1 MYKFT
6 IDKIKDP
13 VILTKLVKK
22 FKTNERRRFRKAQ
35 RYYEVKNDIYG
46 RKMSDLKENNKIA
59 HGFARYITN
68 MATAY
73 FIGKPIRYI
82 VNDDDEYKDSLDGIM
97 TSNYINMLNF
107 EVSKEASKKGIGF
120 LLLYVDE
127 NGKLKIKKC
136 DADDII
142 PVFSPSLGEYL
153 ECAVRLTEEYDIDGK
168 FMKENADIYGKEKI
182 YHYERE
188 NKSADFKYVDE
199 ESHLLSDVPVIVIKN
214 NEEMLGDFETQYSI
228 INAYDKGQS
237 NTGNDVD
244 YFADSYLALVGA
256 GGGLESIGTEAENED
271 EDAKRSAKNLKEN
284 KLLFL
289 DEGGQAYFI
298 EKNPNDTA
306 SENYKN
312 RLFKDLFFL
321 SQVPALT
328 DENFSGNLTGVA
340 IRYKLTGLEELAIM
354 KENNF
359 QAAQHKMLKI
369 ITDYLNTIQNKN
381 FDPEIVY
388 QKYERNFVD
397 NDSETIENVT
407 KLDGVVSKETQLN
420 MLPQKIVDNA
430 KDEMDRITEEL
441 IKSEELPL
449 APTEV

>member
-1 MYKFT
+1 MYKFS
-6 IDKIKDP
+6 IEQVKDP

-22 FKTNERRRFRKAQ
+22 FKAKERRRFNKAQ
-35 RYYEVKNDIYG
+35 RYYEVKNDIYA

-73 FIGKPIRYI
+73 FIGKPVRYS
-82 VNDDDEYKDSLDGIM
+82 VDDEAYQKALDDVLNK
-97 TSNYINMLNF
+97 NYINMLNF

-120 LLLYVDE
+120 LLIYINE
-127 NGKLKIKKC
+127 EGKLKIKKC
-136 DADDII
+136 DAEEII
-142 PVFSPSLGEYL
+142 PVFSTSLGEYL
-153 ECAVRLTEEYDIDGK
+153 ECAVRLSEEYDIDGK
-168 FMKENADIYGKEKI
+168 FLKEGADIYDKERI
-182 YHYERE
+182 YHYERT
-188 NKSADFKYVDE
+188 NRAADFEFVSDE
-199 ESHLLSDVPVIVIKN
+199 PHLLSDVPAIVIKN
-214 NEEMLGDFETQYSI
+214 NEEMIGDYEPQYSI
-228 INAYDKGQS
+228 IDGYDKGQS

-256 GGGLESIGTEAENED
+256 GGGLESIGSEEPD
-271 EDAKRSAKNLKEN
+271 EDGNRAAKNLKEH

-289 DEGGQAYFI
+289 DEGGQAFFI

-306 SENYKN
+306 TENYKN
-312 RLFKDLFFL
+312 RIFKDLFFL

-359 QAAQHKMLKI
+359 QAAQHKMIKL
-369 ITDYLNTIQNKN
+369 ITDYLNTIQNKEY
-381 FDPEIVY
+381 DPEQVT
-388 QKYERNFVD
+388 QKYTRNFID
-397 NDSETIENVT
+397 NESEIISNVT
-407 KLDGVVSKETQLN
+407 QLENVVSKETQLN
-420 MLPQKIVDNA
+420 MLPQTIVDNA
-430 KDEMDRITEEL
+430 QEEL
-441 IKSEELPL
+441 DRMEAERIREEKLPL

>member
-1 MYKFT
+1 MYKFS
-6 IDKIKDP
+6 IEQVKDP

-22 FKTNERRRFRKAQ
+22 FKAKERRRFNKAQ
-35 RYYEVKNDIYG
+35 RYYEVKNDIYA

-73 FIGKPIRYI
+73 FIGKPVRYSA
-82 VNDDDEYKDSLDGIM
+82 DDEAYQKALDDVLNK
-97 TSNYINMLNF
+97 NYINMLNF

-120 LLLYVDE
+120 LLIYINE
-127 NGKLKIKKC
+127 EGKLKIKKC
-136 DADDII
+136 DAEEII
-142 PVFSPSLGEYL
+142 PVFSTSLGEYL
-153 ECAVRLTEEYDIDGK
+153 ECAVRLSEEYDIDGK
-168 FMKENADIYGKEKI
+168 FLKEGADIYDKERI
-182 YHYERE
+182 YHYERT
-188 NKSADFKYVDE
+188 NRAADFEFVSDE
-199 ESHLLSDVPVIVIKN
+199 PHLLSDVPAIVIKN
-214 NEEMLGDFETQYSI
+214 NEEMIGDYEPQYSI
-228 INAYDKGQS
+228 IDGYDKGQS

-256 GGGLESIGTEAENED
+256 GGGLESIGSEEPD
-271 EDAKRSAKNLKEN
+271 EDGNRAAKNLKEH

-289 DEGGQAYFI
+289 DEGGQAFFI

-306 SENYKN
+306 TENYKN

-359 QAAQHKMLKI
+359 QAAQHKMIKL
-369 ITDYLNTIQNKN
+369 ITDYLNTIQNKEY
-381 FDPEIVY
+381 DPEQVT
-388 QKYERNFVD
+388 QKYTRNFID
-397 NDSETIENVT
+397 NESEIISNVT
-407 KLDGVVSKETQLN
+407 QLENVVSKETQLN
-420 MLPQKIVDNA
+420 MLPQTIVDNA
-430 KDEMDRITEEL
+430 QEEL
-441 IKSEELPL
+441 NRMEAERIREEKLPL

>member
-1 MYKFT
+1 MYKFSVEQV
-6 IDKIKDP
+6 KDP

-22 FKTNERRRFRKAQ
+22 FKAKERRRFNKAQ
-35 RYYEVKNDIYG
+35 RYYEVKNDIYA

-73 FIGKPIRYI
+73 FIGKPVRYS
-82 VNDDDEYKDSLDGIM
+82 VDDEAYQKALDDVLNK
-97 TSNYINMLNF
+97 NYINMLNF

-120 LLLYVDE
+120 LILYVNE
-127 NGKLKIKKC
+127 EGKLKIKKC
-136 DADDII
+136 SAEEII
-142 PVFSPSLGEYL
+142 PVFSTSLGEYL
-153 ECAVRLTEEYDIDGK
+153 ECAVRLSEEYDIDGK
-168 FMKENADIYGKEKI
+168 FLKESADIYDKERI
-182 YHYERE
+182 YHYERTNRAANFE
-188 NKSADFKYVDE
+188 FVSE
-199 ESHLLSDVPVIVIKN
+199 EPHLLNDVPVIVIKN
-214 NEEMLGDFETQYSI
+214 NEEMIGDYEPQYSI
-228 INAYDKGQS
+228 IDGYDKGQS

-244 YFADSYLALVGA
+244 YFADSYLAIVGA
-256 GGGLESIGTEAENED
+256 GGGLESIGSEEPD
-271 EDAKRSAKNLKEN
+271 EDGNRAVKNLKEN

-289 DEGGQAYFI
+289 DDGGQAFFI

-306 SENYKN
+306 TENYKN

-359 QAAQHKMLKI
+359 QAAQHKMIKI
-369 ITDYLNTIQNKN
+369 ITDYLNTLQNKEY
-381 FDPEIVY
+381 DPELVT
-388 QKYERNFVD
+388 QKYTRNFID
-397 NDSETIENVT
+397 NESEIISNVT
-407 KLDGVVSKETQLN
+407 QLENVVSKETQLN
-420 MLPQKIVDNA
+420 MLPQTIVDNA
-430 KDEMDRITEEL
+430 QEEL
-441 IKSEELPL
+441 DRMTAERIREEGIPL

>member
-1 MYKFT
+1 MYKFS
-6 IDKIKDP
+6 IEQVKDP

-22 FKTNERRRFRKAQ
+22 FKAKERRRFNKAQ
-35 RYYEVKNDIYG
+35 RYYEVRNDIYA

-73 FIGKPIRYI
+73 FIGKPVRYST
-82 VNDDDEYKDSLDGIM
+82 DDEAYQKALDGVLNK
-97 TSNYINMLNF
+97 NYINMLNF

-120 LLLYVDE
+120 LLLYVNE
-127 NGKLKIKKC
+127 EGKLKIKKC
-136 DADDII
+136 SAEEII
-142 PVFSPSLGEYL
+142 PVFSTSLGEYL
-153 ECAVRLTEEYDIDGK
+153 ECAVRLSEEYDIDGN
-168 FMKENADIYGKEKI
+168 FLKEGADIYDKERI
-182 YHYERE
+182 YHYERT
-188 NKSADFKYVDE
+188 NRAADFEFVSD

-214 NEEMLGDFETQYSI
+214 NEEMIGDYEPQYSI
-228 INAYDKGQS
+228 IDGYDKGQS

-244 YFADSYLALVGA
+244 YFSDSYLAIAGA
-256 GGGLESIGTEAENED
+256 GGGLESIGSEEPD
-271 EDAKRSAKNLKEN
+271 EDGNRAAKNLKEN

-289 DEGGQAYFI
+289 DEGGQAFFI
-298 EKNPNDTA
+298 EKNPHDTA
-306 SENYKN
+306 TENYKN

-359 QAAQHKMLKI
+359 QAAQHKMIKL
-369 ITDYLNTIQNKN
+369 ITDYLNTIQNKEY
-381 FDPEIVY
+381 DPEQVT
-388 QKYERNFVD
+388 QKYTRNFID
-397 NDSETIENVT
+397 NESEIISNVT
-407 KLDGVVSKETQLN
+407 QLENVVSKETQLN
-420 MLPQKIVDNA
+420 MLPQTIVDNA
-430 KDEMDRITEEL
+430 QEEL
-441 IKSEELPL
+441 DRMEAERIREEELPL

>member
-1 MYKFT
+1 MYKFS
-6 IDKIKDP
+6 IEQVKDP

-22 FKTNERRRFRKAQ
+22 FKAKERRRFNKAQ
-35 RYYEVKNDIYG
+35 RYYEVRNDIYA

-73 FIGKPIRYI
+73 FIGKPVRYST
-82 VNDDDEYKDSLDGIM
+82 DDEAYQEALDDVLDK
-97 TSNYINMLNF
+97 NYINMLNF

-120 LLLYVDE
+120 LLLYVNE
-127 NGKLKIKKC
+127 EGKLKIKKC
-136 DADDII
+136 SAEEII
-142 PVFSPSLGEYL
+142 PVFSTSLGEYL
-153 ECAVRLTEEYDIDGK
+153 ECAVRLSEEYDIDGK
-168 FMKENADIYGKEKI
+168 FLKEGADIYDKERI
-182 YHYERE
+182 YHYERT
-188 NKSADFKYVDE
+188 NRAADFEFVSDE
-199 ESHLLSDVPVIVIKN
+199 PHLLSDVPVIVIKN
-214 NEEMLGDFETQYSI
+214 NEEMIGDYEPQYSI
-228 INAYDKGQS
+228 IDGYDKGQS

-256 GGGLESIGTEAENED
+256 GGGLESIGSEEPD
-271 EDAKRSAKNLKEN
+271 EDGNRAAKNLKEN

-289 DEGGQAYFI
+289 DSGGQAFFI

-306 SENYKN
+306 TENYKN

-359 QAAQHKMLKI
+359 QAAQHKMIKL
-369 ITDYLNTIQNKN
+369 ITDYLNTIQNKEY
-381 FDPEIVY
+381 DPEQVT
-388 QKYERNFVD
+388 QKYTRNFID
-397 NDSETIENVT
+397 NESEIINNVT
-407 KLDGVVSKETQLN
+407 QLENVVSKETQLN
-420 MLPQKIVDNA
+420 MLPQNVVANA
-430 KDEMDRITEEL
+430 QEEL
-441 IKSEELPL
+441 NRMEAERIREEKLPL

>member
-1 MYKFT
+1 MYKFS
-6 IDKIKDP
+6 IEQVKDP

-22 FKTNERRRFRKAQ
+22 FKAKERRRFNKAQ
-35 RYYEVKNDIYG
+35 RYYEVKNDIYA

-68 MATAY
+68 MSTAY
-73 FIGKPIRYI
+73 FIGKPVRYS
-82 VNDDDEYKDSLDGIM
+82 VDDEAYQKALDDVLNK
-97 TSNYINMLNF
+97 NYINMLNF

-120 LLLYVDE
+120 LLIYINE
-127 NGKLKIKKC
+127 EGKLKIKKC
-136 DADDII
+136 DAEEII
-142 PVFSPSLGEYL
+142 PVFSTSLGEYL
-153 ECAVRLTEEYDIDGK
+153 ECAVRLSEEYDIDGK
-168 FMKENADIYGKEKI
+168 FLKEGADIYDKERI
-182 YHYERE
+182 YHYERT
-188 NKSADFKYVDE
+188 NRAADFEFVSDE
-199 ESHLLSDVPVIVIKN
+199 PHLLSDVPAIVIKN
-214 NEEMLGDFETQYSI
+214 NEEMIGDYEPQYSI
-228 INAYDKGQS
+228 IDGYDKGQS

-256 GGGLESIGTEAENED
+256 GGGLESIGSEEPD
-271 EDAKRSAKNLKEN
+271 EDGNRAAKNLKEH

-289 DEGGQAYFI
+289 DEGGQAFFI

-306 SENYKN
+306 TENYKN

-359 QAAQHKMLKI
+359 QAAQHKMIKL
-369 ITDYLNTIQNKN
+369 ITDYLNTIQNKEY
-381 FDPEIVY
+381 DPEQVT
-388 QKYERNFVD
+388 QKYTRNFID
-397 NDSETIENVT
+397 NESEIISNVT
-407 KLDGVVSKETQLN
+407 QLENVVSKETQLN
-420 MLPQKIVDNA
+420 MLPQTIVDNA
-430 KDEMDRITEEL
+430 QEEL
-441 IKSEELPL
+441 DRMEAERIREEKLPL